1 MNKMAKDVR
10 LQKMLADCGIASRR
24 KAEEMI
30 SAGDVKVNGVT
41 AKIGDKVDPK
51 KDKVSIR
58 GKLLDT
64 HVKEVYI
71 MLHKPRGFITT
82 MSDEMDRK
90 CVAELV
96 KDIPERIYP
105 VGRLDRES
113 EGLLLMTNDG
123 EFANAMTHPS
133 LHIPKTYRVTIRPTI
148 TEDQLTQIAVG
159 IVIDGRKT
167 APARVN
173 VLSQESGR
181 VVLEI
186 VLYEGR
192 NRQIRKM
199 CEQLGLEVARLKR
212 IAVGPVKLGM
222 LQPGK
227 WRPLTKEEVK
237 KLMAGAKEDK
247 QLQNLGGKPDDFH
260 TAAQRPG
267 PGRANFKVHPRHGR

>member
-1 MNKMAKDVR
+1 MAKDVR
-10 LQKMLADCGIASRR
+10 LQKMLADCGVASRR
-24 KAEEMI
+24 KSEEMI
-30 SAGDVKVNGVT
+30 SAGEIKVNGIT

-51 KDKVSIR
+51 KDKVSVK
-58 GKLLDT
+58 GKPLDT
-64 HVKEVYI
+64 HVNEVYV
-71 MLHKPRGFITT
+71 MLHKPRGYITT
-82 MSDEMDRK
+82 MSDEMDRR
-90 CVAELV
+90 CVAELI
-96 KDIPERIYP
+96 KDVPERVYP
-105 VGRLDRES
+105 VGRLDRDS

-133 LHIPKTYRVTIRPTI
+133 LHIPKTYRVTIHPSI
-148 TEDQLTQIAVG
+148 TEEQLTQIAVG

-173 VLSQESGR
+173 VITQEFGR

-212 IAVGPVKLGM
+212 VAVGQLKLGM

-227 WRPLTKEEVK
+227 WRSLTAEEVK
-237 KLMAGAKEDK
+237 RLTAGAKADK
-247 QLQNLGGKPDDFH
+247 QYEEMGGQLDDNH
-260 TAAQRPG
+260 TAAKKQDQSRPNS
-267 PGRANFKVHPRHGR
+267 ANSSRRRS

>member
-1 MNKMAKDVR
+1 MAKDVR
-10 LQKMLADCGIASRR
+10 LQKMLADCGVASRR

-30 SAGDVKVNGVT
+30 SAGEIKVNGVT
-41 AKIGDKVDPK
+41 ARIGDKVDPQ
-51 KDKVSIR
+51 KDKVSVK
-58 GKLLDT
+58 GKPLDT

-96 KDIPERIYP
+96 KDVPERIYP

-113 EGLLLMTNDG
+113 EGLLLLTNDG

-133 LHIPKTYRVTIRPTI
+133 LHIPKTYRVTIRPSI
-148 TEDQLTQIAVG
+148 SEDQLTQIAVG

-167 APARVN
+167 APAKVN
-173 VLSQESGR
+173 VISQEAGR

-212 IAVGPVKLGM
+212 VAVGQLKLGM
-222 LQPGK
+222 LQPGA
-227 WRPLTKEEVK
+227 WRPLTSEEVK
-237 KLMAGAKEDK
+237 KLTAGAKADRQYEEM
-247 QLQNLGGKPDDFH
+247 GGELDDHHSDFKR
-260 TAAQRPG
+260 QQQGRPNYTDG
-267 PGRANFKVHPRHGR
+267 SRRRK

>member
-1 MNKMAKDVR
+1 MAKDVR
-10 LQKMLADCGIASRR
+10 LQKMLADCGVASRR

-30 SAGDVKVNGVT
+30 SAGEVKVNGIT

-51 KDKVSIR
+51 KDKVSVNGR
-58 GKLLDT
+58 LLDT
-64 HVKEVYI
+64 RVKPVYL
-71 MLHKPRGFITT
+71 MLNKPRGFITT

-90 CVAELV
+90 GVAELI
-96 KDIPERIYP
+96 KDVPERIYP

-123 EFANAMTHPS
+123 EFANAMTNPS
-133 LHIPKTYRVTIRPTI
+133 LHIPKTYRVTVHPSIS
-148 TEDQLTQIAVG
+148 EDQLTQIAVG

-167 APARVN
+167 APAKVN
-173 VLSQESGR
+173 VLSQEAGR

-199 CEQLGLEVARLKR
+199 CEELGLEVARLKR

-222 LQPGK
+222 LQPGT
-227 WRPLTKEEVK
+227 WRSLTSEEVK
-237 KLMAGAKEDK
+237 KLTTGATADK
-247 QLQNLGGKPDDFH
+247 QHNEAESEADDFH
-260 TAAQRPG
+260 SDIKRSGQSRPNHTD
-267 PGRANFKVHPRHGR
+267 RSRRRK